1 MVNGDFLELEHTLRK
16 IVKKIPQEWRK
27 HIQLEFTRTEA
38 MVLYKLNK
46 EGQQRASHLASA
58 LSVTTGG
65 LTGITDK
72 LVGGGYIHRNRDN
85 KDRRVVYLTI
95 TDKGMEALKTMYAS
109 RRSFIETLFNGLSA
123 EELEQLDVTINKI
136 LANLENDET

>member
-95 TDKGMEALKTMYAS
+95 TDKGMEDLKTMDAS
-109 RRSFIETLFNGLSA
+109 RRSFIETIFNGLLA
-123 EELEQLDVTINKI
+123 GELEQLDVTINKI
-136 LANLENDET
+136 LAKL

>member
-16 IVKKIPQEWRK
+16 IVKKISQEWRK
-27 HIQLEFTRTEA
+27 HIQLELSRTEA
-38 MVLYKLNK
+38 IVLYKLNK

-95 TDKGMEALKTMYAS
+95 TDKGMEALKEMYAS
-109 RRSFIETLFNGLSA
+109 RRSFIETLFDGLSG
-123 EELEQLDVTINKI
+123 EELDRIGVITNKI

>member
-27 HIQLEFTRTEA
+27 HIQLKFTRTEA

-46 EGQQRASHLASA
+46 EGQQRATNLDTA
-58 LSVTTGG
+58 LSVTTDG
-65 LTGITDK
+65 LTVITYE
-72 LVGGGYIHRNRDN
+72 LVSGCYIHRNRDN

-109 RRSFIETLFNGLSA
+109 RSSFIETLFNGLSA